1 MSELESSGQAPTGD
15 TSDSV
20 ERFAADLR
28 KLRLGAGS
36 PTFKRLQTQTGVSR
50 TVLSE
55 ALAGRQLPS
64 PRTLEGIVR
73 ACGGASDAW
82 LDRRDALADRD
93 RVSSAASATASRRGH
108 AVSRRAAI
116 LLAAVAFVVGI
127 AASAVVTTVIVR
139 GLPSQPSQAP
149 LTAVT
154 TGENPA
160 ATPCLDDAAVATSET
175 GAENSLLEILW
186 SDTCQAGW
194 GRITRY
200 DGLGEGNTVTVAI
213 YPEPAPLGPDRQE
226 VTEHDVQGA
235 YTNLVV
241 RPSPDTLLCAEGS
254 ISVDGESIDFGE
266 PLCI

>member
-1 MSELESSGQAPTGD
+1 MFLESDGQGPIGE

-20 ERFAADLR
+20 ARFAADLR

-36 PTFKRLQTQTGVSR
+36 PTFNRLQALTGVSR

-55 ALAGRQLPS
+55 AFAGRQLPS

-73 ACGGASDAW
+73 ACGGDSHPW
-82 LDRRDALADRD
+82 LDRRDALTDREKA
-93 RVSSAASATASRRGH
+93 VNAAEATPSNSGTISRRG
-108 AVSRRAAI
+108 AI
-116 LLAAVAFVVGI
+116 LLAAVAFVLGI
-127 AASAVVTTVIVR
+127 AASAVITTFIAR
-139 GLPSQPSQAP
+139 GPLSLSSETP
-149 LTAVT
+149 LTAVK
-154 TGENPA
+154 TGEDPA
-160 ATPCLDDAAVATSET
+160 TTSCLDDAAVATSET
-175 GAENSLLEILW
+175 GAENSLLEIIW

-200 DGLGEGNTVTVAI
+200 DGLGDGNTVTVAI
-213 YPEPAPLGPDRQE
+213 YPEPTPLGPDRQE
-226 VTEHDVQGA
+226 ATEHDVQGA

-254 ISVDGESIDFGE
+254 FTVDGESIDLSE